1 MMMLSMSP
9 TVEWIHLEWSMN
21 SSSITIQK
29 VIVFLFNMAYCPSV
43 FSPHSENNV
52 ESFMNI
58 TDEYDPEYELI
69 WFILSRKPN
78 SYLLYCEK
86 REKEEEEAQ
95 RVFMVKQQLEEVS
108 VLVD

>member
-1 MMMLSMSP
+1 ML
-9 TVEWIHLEWSMN
+9 EWIHLEWSMN

>member
-1 MMMLSMSP
+1 M
-9 TVEWIHLEWSMN
+9 
-21 SSSITIQK
+21 
-29 VIVFLFNMAYCPSV
+29 FLFNMAYCPSV

>member
-1 MMMLSMSP
+1 
-9 TVEWIHLEWSMN
+9 MN

>member
-1 MMMLSMSP
+1 ML
-9 TVEWIHLEWSMN
+9 EWIHLEWSMN

-86 REKEEEEAQ
+86 REKKKRKHSESS
-95 RVFMVKQQLEEVS
+95 MVKQQLEEVS

>member
-1 MMMLSMSP
+1 M
-9 TVEWIHLEWSMN
+9 SMN